1 MTRRANSGSDWPL
14 VDRIARD
21 AKPGQYDACKS
32 HLFGTATTM
41 DQDQEWLFK
50 DFPAVVPIAAS
61 GFAFAF
67 VVGYFL
73 AFDISWF
80 PFFSLSEHVVFA
92 LRALPIA
99 IGASVA
105 LLIALTYSEL
115 ENHWTYL
122 QGKRHWFAIVWICTL
137 VLAGILAYLNGLLA
151 LCMSFLFVALGAFI
165 HYRVPT
171 SQMSL
176 SNILYWITTVMV
188 LTLMAGYLSAHGR
201 KAAWEID
208 KSLGINLIPLAH
220 SSSVQFKKESGIEPQ
235 VGQVI
240 FVGSVGVLFYEY
252 RSGTAHLFRWESIQ
266 EISECRDARSCL

>member
-1 MTRRANSGSDWPL
+1 M
-14 VDRIARD
+14 
-21 AKPGQYDACKS
+21 
-32 HLFGTATTM
+32 
-41 DQDQEWLFK
+41 
-50 DFPAVVPIAAS
+50 
-61 GFAFAF
+61 
-67 VVGYFL
+67 
-73 AFDISWF
+73 
-80 PFFSLSEHVVFA
+80 
-92 LRALPIA
+92 
-99 IGASVA
+99 
-105 LLIALTYSEL
+105 
-115 ENHWTYL
+115 
-122 QGKRHWFAIVWICTL
+122 
-137 VLAGILAYLNGLLA
+137 LAGILAYLNGLLA

-266 EISECRDARSCL
+266 EISECRDARSCLKKTWLANRDTQRRMMRFYLETNSKMR

>member
-1 MTRRANSGSDWPL
+1 MTLANRTYL
-14 VDRIARD
+14 VTPMDQD
-21 AKPGQYDACKS
+21 QEP
-32 HLFGTATTM
+32 M

-176 SNILYWITTVMV
+176 ANILYWITTVMV